1 MHFTPLALPYFFAIA
16 VYAVLGVYALRYK
29 NAPVSPSLLAF
40 SVACGLWCL
49 CFGMEISV
57 DDFGLKVFFA
67 KARFV
72 GLAPLFPCFYFMA
85 LSLKGGE
92 RAKSRIWKKI
102 FLYFIPA
109 ATIVLSLT
117 SGMHRL
123 FRYDYGLF
131 VYGSA
136 SVVTYSNGP
145 LFYVYLLSEYGL
157 SVFAAFELRQAL
169 RERPRSRRQQVYAMY
184 VVGIVFFAV
193 DVLYQFGVTPV
204 PHFNFSGATM
214 SVNSLIIALAAY
226 RYRMFSLAPITRAMV
241 VDSISDAVLVTDTEG
256 RLIDSNRTANR
267 IFGLTERSSIG
278 IGLREIAPELIGLR
292 DRVVDACLD
301 GEGSTC
307 EVKIPRQGREYVFEV
322 SLRGVYLATDE
333 MVGDL
338 LHLRDVTERKKL
350 LEELREANDELRGK
364 IDVIESLQS
373 KLKEEAIRDTLT
385 GLYNRRYLSEALE
398 RQMAWAER
406 EDMPLGMLMTDI
418 DSFKRLNDEKGHQA
432 GDAVLAAVGAFFA
445 SRARKS
451 DIACRY
457 GGDEFLLVLPG
468 TGVEEAVALAETYR
482 KAAAELEIPWAGET
496 LRLTM
501 SFGVAVFPSDSG
513 DKEGLVE
520 AADRALY
527 RAKLAGRNEVIAASA
542 GT

>member
-1 MHFTPLALPYFFAIA
+1 M
-16 VYAVLGVYALRYK
+16 
-29 NAPVSPSLLAF
+29 
-40 SVACGLWCL
+40 
-49 CFGMEISV
+49 
-57 DDFGLKVFFA
+57 
-67 KARFV
+67 
-72 GLAPLFPCFYFMA
+72 
-85 LSLKGGE
+85 
-92 RAKSRIWKKI
+92 KSRRN
-102 FLYFIPA
+102 
-109 ATIVLSLT
+109 S
-117 SGMHRL
+117 
-123 FRYDYGLF
+123 
-131 VYGSA
+131 
-136 SVVTYSNGP
+136 
-145 LFYVYLLSEYGL
+145 
-157 SVFAAFELRQAL
+157 SVFA
-169 RERPRSRRQQVYAMY
+169 
-184 VVGIVFFAV
+184 I
-193 DVLYQFGVTPV
+193 
-204 PHFNFSGATM
+204 
-214 SVNSLIIALAAY
+214 
-226 RYRMFSLAPITRAMV
+226 
-241 VDSISDAVLVTDTEG
+241 
-256 RLIDSNRTANR
+256 
-267 IFGLTERSSIG
+267 
-278 IGLREIAPELIGLR
+278 
-292 DRVVDACLD
+292 RVVDACLD

-307 EVKIPRQGREYVFEV
+307 EVKILRQDREYVFEV

-432 GDAVLAAVGAFFA
+432 GDAVLAAVGTFFA

-542 GT
+542 GV